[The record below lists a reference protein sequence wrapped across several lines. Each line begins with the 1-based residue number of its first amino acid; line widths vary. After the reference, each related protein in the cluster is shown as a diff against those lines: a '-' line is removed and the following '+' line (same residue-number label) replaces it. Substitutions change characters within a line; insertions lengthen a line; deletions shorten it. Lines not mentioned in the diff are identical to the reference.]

1 MNPALKNNQRV
12 TYLRELPPAVA
23 LDAYIQ
29 ELDAK
34 YNVNSKDPN
43 NSFGHI
49 KLDSPIIKLGI
60 DDTLYSAKISTFGFF
75 SETDLLPKYEQLPRA
90 NHVVSVNKNNKNGNV
105 VLFENIKRLMAKR
118 KPITIDEADLIKL
131 RRLREAFQTEV
142 ETNAPKQP
150 FVIKDDDLINPAD
163 FFEGNTDKPKTF
175 GEFSAND
182 RQSICEKIYTDAGFA
197 NSPDYELKIAIPV
210 TYTKS
215 GKPKDIFEVRYS
227 RIGRN
232 TTFDFATSYK
242 GWQNQY
248 EMPLDHPCYLFWEK
262 WDVFHTK
269 TLTINEW
276 YEMRNDLYDIE
287 KDTYGLDDTIPNT
300 KKKLADCDIILTLDD
315 NLEKVFGEDYFDD
328 LIALILENLTPDPKH
343 NRKLNA
349 HENAYTTTKPITY
362 RGKTFKPKLVID
374 THEYII
380 TRLDI

>member
-34 YNVNSKDPN
+34 YNVNSKDPD

-49 KLDSPIIKLGI
+49 KLDSPIIKLGVNNA
-60 DDTLYSAKISTFGFF
+60 LYFAKISTFGFF
-75 SETDLLPKYEQLPRA
+75 SENDLLPKYEQLPRA
-90 NHVVSVNKNNKNGNV
+90 NYAIGIDKNGNV
-105 VLFENIKRLMAKR
+105 ALFENVKHLIAKR

-131 RRLREAFQTEV
+131 RRLRKAFQTEV
-142 ETNAPKQP
+142 ETNAPKSP

-163 FFEGNTDKPKTF
+163 FFEGNTDKPKAF
-175 GEFSAND
+175 GEFPASD
-182 RQSICEKIYTDAGFA
+182 RQSICEKIYTDTGFA

-232 TTFDFATSYK
+232 ATFDFATYYK

-248 EMPLDHPCYLFWEK
+248 EMPLDHPCRLFWEK
-262 WDVFHTK
+262 WDIFHTK

-276 YEMRNDLYDIE
+276 HEMRNDLYDIE
-287 KDTYGLDDTIPNT
+287 KDIYGLDDTIPST
-300 KKKLADCDIILTLDD
+300 KKKTS
-315 NLEKVFGEDYFDD
+315 
-328 LIALILENLTPDPKH
+328 
-343 NRKLNA
+343 
-349 HENAYTTTKPITY
+349 
-362 RGKTFKPKLVID
+362 
-374 THEYII
+374 
-380 TRLDI
+380 RL